1 MLKPLILFQIQPT
14 NQETDRRKDKTMVLF
29 LVLHSL
35 KQKLTFLL
43 AAVDRRLQN
52 EKKKEKITQ
61 NEKLEN
67 ASNFL
72 YFRAKRFCLQNLR
85 EKIRRQSALGA
96 AFTDPLEPKVSLR
109 CLWLHHQ
116 S

>member
-1 MLKPLILFQIQPT
+1 MLKPLILFQIQPI

-52 EKKKEKITQ
+52 EKKEKITQ

-67 ASNFL
+67 ASIFL

-109 CLWLHHQ
+109 RLWLHHQ

>member
-52 EKKKEKITQ
+52 EKK
-61 NEKLEN
+61 N
-67 ASNFL
+67 
-72 YFRAKRFCLQNLR
+72 
-85 EKIRRQSALGA
+85 
-96 AFTDPLEPKVSLR
+96 
-109 CLWLHHQ
+109 
-116 S
+116 